1 MRKLFLISALFLFL
15 NLSAVA
21 QGTPQ
26 DTPQDTPKM
35 EAFGGYSYV
44 RASVVGDGFNFH
56 GGSGSFAFNPSH
68 WWGLVGDVGGYHNS
82 DFGVSTNLITYLFGP
97 RFSARGHSRLTPFAQ
112 ALFGGAHVNASFI
125 GIGNSENAFAMALG
139 GGIDARV
146 THSFAFRVIQAEY
159 LFTKFTD
166 GLNNR
171 QNNARISIGIVYRWG
186 GGESNK

>member
-15 NLSAVA
+15 SLSAVA
-21 QGTPQ
+21 QDTQGTQ
-26 DTPQDTPKM
+26 GTPKM
-35 EAFGGYSYV
+35 EVFGGYSYL
-44 RASVVGDGFNFH
+44 RANVVGTGFNFN

-68 WWGLVGDVGGYHNS
+68 WWGLVADVGGYHNS

-97 RFSARGHSRLTPFAQ
+97 KFTARGNSRLTPFAQ
-112 ALFGGAHVNASFI
+112 ALFGAAHVNASFI
-125 GIGNSENAFAMALG
+125 GLSNSDNAFAMALG
-139 GGIDARV
+139 GGIDARI